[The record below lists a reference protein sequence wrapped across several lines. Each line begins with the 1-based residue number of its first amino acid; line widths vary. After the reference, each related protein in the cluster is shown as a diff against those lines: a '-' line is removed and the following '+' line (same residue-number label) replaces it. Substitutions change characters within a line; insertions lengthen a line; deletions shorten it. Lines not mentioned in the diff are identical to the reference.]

1 MMWNNNVKNIK
12 QLLELINQA
21 DALVLGIGSGMTAA
35 DGIGYT
41 GTRFEQNFSDFIEK
55 FKFLDM
61 LQASVYHFENIQN
74 YWAFHSRFMELNY
87 FNQLPSQSFIN
98 LKKFLDNKNF
108 FIITTNSDNAL
119 EAANFDDKKI
129 FYIQGKYNLLQCKS
143 MCHNK
148 RYSMDNVV
156 RQMIHEQK
164 NMLVPLEIIP
174 HCPVCGDFLEVNKR
188 LKEKGMVEDE
198 QFFIEKQRYLDF
210 IDQHKN
216 KKILFWEI
224 GVGYSTPMLIK
235 HPFWNMTQQYPNSL
249 YVAMNNRTYRIP
261 NEIKNQTIVINTDIK
276 HVIENLIKEEDDF
289 SRTN

>member
-1 MMWNNNVKNIK
+1 MWNNDIKNNSE
-12 QLLELINQA
+12 LLKLINEA
-21 DALVLGIGSGMTAA
+21 DAIVLGIGSGMTSA

-41 GTRFEQNFSDFIEK
+41 GTRFEQNFSDFIEE

-61 LQASVYHFENIQN
+61 LQASVYHFDDIQN

-87 FNQLPSQSFIN
+87 FNQPASHSFIN

-119 EAANFDDKKI
+119 EAANFDDQKI

-148 RYSMDNVV
+148 RYSMDDAVKE
-156 RQMIHEQK
+156 MIIKQK
-164 NMLVPLEIIP
+164 NMKVPLDIIP
-174 HCPVCGDFLEVNKR
+174 RCPMCGDFLEVNKR

-198 QFFIEKQRYLDF
+198 QFFAEKKRYLDF
-210 IDQHKN
+210 IDKHKN

-235 HPFWNMTQQYPNSL
+235 HPFWDMTQQYKNSL
-249 YVAMNNRTYRIP
+249 YIAMNNRSYRIP
-261 NEIKNQTIVINTDIK
+261 KEIKDRTIVVNTDIRE
-276 HVIENLIKEEDDF
+276 VIDYLVKEQNDS